1 MSAGQQQ
8 ASDGGPYVYLDPFLI
23 RRRQVNLGLSQTQLV
38 NAMCVA
44 PNTAK
49 AAFRGNA
56 IHPDTALRLAKQLK
70 CDVTDLLA
78 PRDPAYVAPAS
89 VNGPMAGASEWET
102 QECLESGRV
111 ASNGL
116 LSFSC
121 QMQHRFIPSRQ
132 GRGKFYYFA
141 LMSPRVRRDIQEKLN
156 RHAEASARVGMHPN
170 VSHNLASTPAVG
182 DAGWWVIDDW
192 VGEKSLFDR
201 LETGALPAADLP
213 RLLLD
218 VATGLQALHKAGVV
232 FRELAP
238 ARVLIS
244 DQDGRAVLTDFELA
258 KLLDGSP
265 SVSSEWPEDPY
276 RAPEVDGGSATVQ
289 ADLYSF
295 GKLAIAA
302 AAGELVDHDAVP
314 DVFSQVGIPK
324 RLAKLLIDCTEPV
337 PARRPAAL
345 APLLKE
351 LTAWQKKATR

>member
-1 MSAGQQQ
+1 MIEPSKAADPGRF
-8 ASDGGPYVYLDPFLI
+8 VYLDPFLI
-23 RRRQVNLGLSQTQLV
+23 EQRRINLGLSRTQV
-38 NAMCVA
+38 IKNMAVA
-44 PNTAK
+44 PNTIK
-49 AAFRGNA
+49 GVFKGTA
-56 IHPDTALRLAKQLK
+56 ILADTASRLAKQLR
-70 CDVTDLLA
+70 CEVTDLLSQ
-78 PRDPAYVAPAS
+78 RDPRYVPPAK
-89 VNGPMAGASEWET
+89 VVGPTSGASDWEMDDY
-102 QECLESGRV
+102 LEQGRL

-116 LSFSC
+116 YC
-121 QMQHRFIPSRQ
+121 VVCRMKHRFTPSRI
-132 GRGKFYYFA
+132 GRGKFYHLS
-141 LMSPRVRRDIQEKLN
+141 LMNPKMRSTIQDKLS
-156 RHAEASARVGMHPN
+156 RHAEVCARVGLHPH
-170 VSHNLASTPAVG
+170 VAHNLTSTPSVG

-192 VGEKSLFDR
+192 VGEKTLADR
-201 LETGALPAADLP
+201 LESGAWPAADLC

-218 VATGLQALHKAGVV
+218 VATGLQSLHTADVV

-337 PARRPAAL
+337 PATRPAAL